1 MWKSTSYGDG
11 VASMA
16 WGVRYLSSTQVI
28 RTATGPGGVSGPL
41 RVDLK
46 GNFHPSPLQ
55 EYSEHEARSA
65 FTRMLQHHRTNG
77 W

>member
-1 MWKSTSYGDG
+1 MWKSNLRR
-11 VASMA
+11 
-16 WGVRYLSSTQVI
+16 VRRGHPTHWLISTQVI